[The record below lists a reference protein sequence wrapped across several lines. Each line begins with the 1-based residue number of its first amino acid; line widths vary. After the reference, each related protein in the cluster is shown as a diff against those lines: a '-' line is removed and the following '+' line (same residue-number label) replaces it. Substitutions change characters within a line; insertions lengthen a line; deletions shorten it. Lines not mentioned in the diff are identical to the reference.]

1 LVEARIILVRHL
13 PLAEEHGTGSASSAG
28 EDLMRL
34 AIAIG
39 ASALSAYAAQAQVPN
54 PIDCNTAS
62 TTVELNYCTERTYQK
77 ADEKLNEAYQA
88 VLKQIRASGGEA
100 PYDAKSWEEAL
111 RVSQRAWIVYRDAEC
126 KGLVPMEWSGGTGTA
141 AAVNGCMTELTEART
156 KVLTER
162 DSGR

>member
-1 LVEARIILVRHL
+1 MLVRPL
-13 PLAEEHGTGSASSAG
+13 PLAAEDGTGSASSAG

-34 AIAIG
+34 VIAIA
-39 ASALSAYAAQAQVPN
+39 ASALSACSAQAQVPN

-62 TTVELNYCTERTYQK
+62 TTVELNYCTERSHK
-77 ADEKLNEAYQA
+77 EADEKLNEAYQA

-100 PYDAKSWEEAL
+100 PYDPKSWEEAL
-111 RVSQRAWIVYRDAEC
+111 RASQRAWIAYRDAEC
-126 KGLVPMEWSGGTGTA
+126 KGLVPMEWSGGSGTA

-156 KVLTER
+156 KMLTES